1 MDDEAGVP
9 MKVTHRVHRIKKPK
23 KKRPKPA
30 PIAVPLPPPIVEE
43 AKAVGTPKF
52 KPAPIIVKE
61 EKIQEKM

>member
-9 MKVTHRVHRIKKPK
+9 MKVTHRVHRIVKK

-30 PIAVPLPPPIVEE
+30 SIAAPLPPAIVEE
-43 AKAVGTPKF
+43 AQAVGTPKF

-61 EKIQEKM
+61 EKLQEKM